1 MRTSALDLRLIYEV
15 QLRVMSAT
23 TPTAKINAVR
33 TPLLELHR
41 LLLLSLKKDHETL
54 AGRVLNPAEWFQT
67 LLSSPEYQWVK
78 PLNSLM
84 ADVDA
89 LSELSKIG
97 DRDMAILRHHLET
110 LFFKDDEDV
119 TSFNSHYRKAFS
131 QHHEL
136 VLSHGQLK
144 EAVGVLPAEKLPLN
158 SDEIRVGWHK
168 IGASK
173 RKLLN

>member
-1 MRTSALDLRLIYEV
+1 
-15 QLRVMSAT
+15 MSDNSLVT
-23 TPTAKINAVR
+23 KLKSVR

-41 LLLLSLKKDHETL
+41 LLLLALKKTHETKG
-54 AGRVLNPAEWFQT
+54 GRAINPSEWFQI
-67 LLSSPEYQWVK
+67 LIASPEYQWVR
-78 PLNSLM
+78 PFNSLL

-89 LSELSKIG
+89 LSEFSKMSEV
-97 DRDMAILRHHLET
+97 DLCILHYHLDL

-136 VLSHGQLK
+136 MLTHGQLK
-144 EAVGVLPAEKLPLN
+144 EAVAALPTGKLPMN
-158 SDEIRVGWHK
+158 SDEIRIGWHK